1 MTLMERITADSMD
14 LYEAAAAEPFLEE
27 LGRGTLD
34 RTRFLDYI
42 VQDSI
47 YLRDYMKAFA
57 MGMFRSRTLRDMQ
70 FFYSV
75 LGFVNDSENATRL
88 GYLADGGLTD
98 DDVERM
104 GKRKACSDYTGFL
117 IQIAEKG
124 SLEEILMAV
133 MPCMTG
139 YEYVFGR
146 TLERHP
152 EVLDTYYGP
161 LVRDYTSPFYSEC
174 CREWESYCDKVCG
187 DYPDKARLS
196 SIFREAAR
204 HELMFWKMA
213 GGEE

>member
-1 MTLMERITADSMD
+1 MSLMEEITGASMD
-14 LYEAAAAEPFLEE
+14 LYEAAANEAFLEE
-27 LGRGTLD
+27 LGTGKLD
-34 RTRFLDYI
+34 RKKFLDYI

-75 LGFVNDSENATRL
+75 LGFVNDSENEARL
-88 GYLADGGLTD
+88 KYLSDGSLTD
-98 DDVERM
+98 DDVERIE
-104 GKRKACSDYTGFL
+104 KKEACRNYTKFL
-117 IQIAEKG
+117 IDTAERG

-139 YEYVFGR
+139 YEYVFR
-146 TLERHP
+146 KTLERHP

-174 CREWESYCDKVCG
+174 CRTWEAYCDKVCA
-187 DYPDKARLS
+187 DYPDRKRLMEV
-196 SIFREAAR
+196 FREAAR

-213 GGEE
+213 GGAV

>member
-1 MTLMERITADSMD
+1 MVTYGNNDFLIGNDSDGNCRIRD
-14 LYEAAAAEPFLEE
+14 FLII
-27 LGRGTLD
+27 GLD
-34 RTRFLDYI
+34 RYSQNGQQP
-42 VQDSI
+42 VS
-47 YLRDYMKAFA
+47 
-57 MGMFRSRTLRDMQ
+57 FRICTRTLVGICNVIEERFRDMQ

-174 CREWESYCDKVCG
+174 CREWEAYCDKVCG

-213 GGEE
+213 GGNI